1 MLCSRGSGL
10 SPFWSSFRHY
20 MCLQLR
26 WMEPLHKALETAQK
40 ALAFTL
46 VPTSAALSNVPHGT
60 CPLKMQHDLYPPS
73 CFARAV
79 SFNCQNPTQFKLS
92 LREDFPVHTSS
103 NIDWPNHLLPFGP
116 WHFVLGLFCSIVHKS
131 L

>member
-26 WMEPLHKALETAQK
+26 WMESLHKALETAQK

-46 VPTSAALSNVPHGT
+46 VPTSAAQMFHTEPVLLKCSMINIHPLALHKLFLST
-60 CPLKMQHDLYPPS
+60 AK
-73 CFARAV
+73 
-79 SFNCQNPTQFKLS
+79 
-92 LREDFPVHTSS
+92 
-103 NIDWPNHLLPFGP
+103 I
-116 WHFVLGLFCSIVHKS
+116 
-131 L
+131 